1 MPYCL
6 LSVFSDTGV
15 PNNLSKSNFGR
26 NNLSKTELGRNDL
39 SKSLLGRNNPS
50 KTDLGRNGLSK
61 SLLGHKRLH
70 TQTNALAKQSLKDPP
85 LLYGDHKAG

>member
-26 NNLSKTELGRNDL
+26 NNLSKTDLGRNDL
-39 SKSLLGRNNPS
+39 SKSLLGY
-50 KTDLGRNGLSK
+50 
-61 SLLGHKRLH
+61 KRLH
-70 TQTNALAKQSLKDPP
+70 TQTNALAKQSLKDLP

>member
-6 LSVFSDTGV
+6 LSYFSDTVV
-15 PNNLSKSNFGR
+15 PNI
-26 NNLSKTELGRNDL
+26 
-39 SKSLLGRNNPS
+39 
-50 KTDLGRNGLSK
+50 LSK

-70 TQTNALAKQSLKDPP
+70 TQTNALAKQSLKDLL

>member
-6 LSVFSDTGV
+6 LSFFSDTV
-15 PNNLSKSNFGR
+15 VTNILSKSN
-26 NNLSKTELGRNDL
+26 
-39 SKSLLGRNNPS
+39 LGRNNPS

-61 SLLGHKRLH
+61 TLLGHKRLH
-70 TQTNALAKQSLKDPP
+70 TQTNALAKQSLKDLP

>member
-6 LSVFSDTGV
+6 LSYFSDTVV
-15 PNNLSKSNFGR
+15 PNI
-26 NNLSKTELGRNDL
+26 L

-70 TQTNALAKQSLKDPP
+70 TQTNALAKQSLKDLL
-85 LLYGDHKAG
+85 LLYADHKAG

>member
-26 NNLSKTELGRNDL
+26 NNLSKTDLGRNDL
-39 SKSLLGRNNPS
+39 SKSLLGY
-50 KTDLGRNGLSK
+50 
-61 SLLGHKRLH
+61 KRLH
-70 TQTNALAKQSLKDPP
+70 TQTNALAKQSLKDLL
-85 LLYGDHKAG
+85 LLYADHKVD